1 MCDVANVR
9 NRASAT
15 FTGSA
20 KATQLTMEP
29 SRSVEFVTTERH
41 CIDLH
46 DENQD
51 RVENGSNRSASSSER
66 VQDRRRKLKKQLVN
80 LQLTA

>member
-46 DENQD
+46 DENRD
-51 RVENGSNRSASSSER
+51 RVENSSDRSASSSER
-66 VQDRRRKLKKQLVN
+66 TQKRREKRKNRL
-80 LQLTA
+80 

>member
-51 RVENGSNRSASSSER
+51 RVENSSNRSASSSER
-66 VQDRRRKLKKQLVN
+66 VQDRRGKLKKFLVN